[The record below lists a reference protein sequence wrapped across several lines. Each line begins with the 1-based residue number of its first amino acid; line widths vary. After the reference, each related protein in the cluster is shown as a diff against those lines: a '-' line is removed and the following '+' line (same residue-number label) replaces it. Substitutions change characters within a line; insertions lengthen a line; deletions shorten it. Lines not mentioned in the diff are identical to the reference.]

1 MLGASLLRL
10 RMRPLEPVAIILRT
24 IGSDMKS
31 LTLQLLGTQLLG
43 IAADELRATPILQL
57 RLLARVLEFLLAN
70 A

>member
-1 MLGASLLRL
+1 
-10 RMRPLEPVAIILRT
+10 
-24 IGSDMKS
+24 MKS

-43 IAADELRATPILQL
+43 IAADELRATPTLQL